1 MDYKKNIK
9 GELIGYARVSSA
21 GQNTARQEQILK
33 ECGVDT
39 LYIEKISGKDTNRP
53 QLQKMMEYVRKGDA
67 VIVEDISR
75 FGRSLKDLIDLVERL
90 NEKEVQFISI
100 KENFDTT
107 TPNGK
112 LVFNIFASLAEFER
126 ETIKERQK
134 EGIELAKLRGVYKG
148 KPKKKY
154 DKYKFIELYQRLQRK
169 EITRTYMRE
178 QLDMSASTLYRTIKE
193 YESNKDK

>member
-1 MDYKKNIK
+1 
-9 GELIGYARVSSA
+9 
-21 GQNTARQEQILK
+21 
-33 ECGVDT
+33 
-39 LYIEKISGKDTNRP
+39 
-53 QLQKMMEYVRKGDA
+53 MEYVRKGDA
-67 VIVEDISR
+67 VIVEGISR
-75 FGRSLKDLIDLVERL
+75 FRRLVKDLIDLVEKL
-90 NEKEVQFISI
+90 NEKGVQFISI

-126 ETIKERQK
+126 ETIKECQR

-178 QLDMSASTLYRTIKE
+178 QLDMSASTLYKTIKE
-193 YESNKDK
+193 YESNEDK

>member
-1 MDYKKNIK
+1 
-9 GELIGYARVSSA
+9 
-21 GQNTARQEQILK
+21 
-33 ECGVDT
+33 
-39 LYIEKISGKDTNRP
+39 
-53 QLQKMMEYVRKGDA
+53 MEYVRKGDA

-75 FGRSLKDLIDLVERL
+75 FGRSLKDLIDLVEKL

-126 ETIKERQK
+126 ETIKERQR

-148 KPKKKY
+148 KPKKKWLNSP
-154 DKYKFIELYQRLQRK
+154 KVGSMYK
-169 EITRTYMRE
+169 
-178 QLDMSASTLYRTIKE
+178 
-193 YESNKDK
+193 

>member
-9 GELIGYARVSSA
+9 GELVGYARVSSV

-75 FGRSLKDLIDLVERL
+75 FGRSLKDLIDLVEKL

-126 ETIKERQK
+126 ETIKERQR

-178 QLDMSASTLYRTIKE
+178 QLTMSASTLYRTIKE
-193 YESNKDK
+193 YESNKTK